1 MNEKI
6 ETNKE
11 KILKAAESVL
21 NLEMDAIGK
30 VIEHLDD
37 HFIEAVNLILNTR
50 GRLIISG
57 IGKSGIVGRKIA
69 ATMASTGT
77 PAYFLHPAEG
87 FHGDLGLIL
96 PFDIVMLISNSGETE
111 EIVNLLPALKKIG
124 IKLISLTSCRDCTLS
139 RKCDVAIITGVKD
152 EADPLNLV
160 PTSST
165 TSAMALGDALAVVLL
180 IERGF
185 KEGDFAKF
193 HPGGSL
199 GKQLLLKLSDLAF
212 ENENNPVVSDDC
224 KFSDAQY
231 VLMKKHLGA
240 VNIVDSEN
248 NLVGIITDGDVRRL
262 LERSRD
268 STIHDIMDLP
278 VSEVMTKNPKS
289 MQHDILAVE
298 GLAFMQK
305 NQISQLPLVD
315 DDGKAV
321 GLVRLLDLTKA
332 GLRNP
337 S

>member
-1 MNEKI
+1 MI
-6 ETNKE
+6 ENIESSKD
-11 KILKAAESVL
+11 KILKAAGSVL
-21 NLEMDAIGK
+21 KLEMDAINK

-37 HFIEAVNLILNTR
+37 NFIEAVNLILNTR

-111 EIVNLLPALKKIG
+111 EIVNLLPSLKKIG
-124 IKLISLTSCRDCTLS
+124 IKLISLTSCRDCTLA
-139 RKCDVAIITGVKD
+139 RKSDVAIVTGVKD

-165 TSAMALGDALAVVLL
+165 TSAMALGDALTVVLL

-212 ENENNPVVSDDC
+212 ENESNPVVSADC

-240 VNIVDSEN
+240 VSIVDSEN
-248 NLVGIITDGDVRRL
+248 KLIGIITDGDVRRL

-268 STIHDIMDLP
+268 STINDIMELP
-278 VSEVMTKNPKS
+278 VKEVMTKNPKS
-289 MQHDILAVE
+289 MRHDILAVE

-305 NQISQLPLVD
+305 NLISQLPLVD
-315 DDGKAV
+315 DEGKAV

-332 GLRNP
+332 GLRKLP
-337 S
+337 